1 MSICIMLNPQDH
13 LGSLLR
19 TPTPRSPT
27 WVALTSWPWYKA
39 NLWWSLI
46 LPVSWIGP
54 WVSKKCLEFLGVRS
68 LKSETTHVS
77 KNHLHLSYLSI
88 FRSMHST
95 SSIPFLS
102 FISIRSPCFC
112 YPLPRCRCSP
122 KAVSVVNLAAANHAH
137 HNFTHPSTL
146 QVAQLSGRSAW
157 FWPKMPGF
165 NKFMKRWIHKEIC
178 GATRYSDSSNYPCV
192 RS

>member
-39 NLWWSLI
+39 NQGGDLSYCQLDWTMGFEKMPGISGSA
-46 LPVSWIGP
+46 VFEKRNNTCFQES
-54 WVSKKCLEFLGVRS
+54 SS
-68 LKSETTHVS
+68 SS
-77 KNHLHLSYLSI
+77 SYLSI

-95 SSIPFLS
+95 SSILFLS

-122 KAVSVVNLAAANHAH
+122 KAVSVVNLAAANHGH
-137 HNFTHPSTL
+137 HNFTHPSTVF
-146 QVAQLSGRSAW
+146 QGRPTVRSQRMVLAKDAW
-157 FWPKMPGF
+157 VQQ
-165 NKFMKRWIHKEIC
+165 IH
-178 GATRYSDSSNYPCV
+178 ATVNPQRNLWCNYRYSDSS
-192 RS
+192 

>member
-88 FRSMHST
+88 LDLCIQLLPSRSYHSYPSGLPVFAT
-95 SSIPFLS
+95 
-102 FISIRSPCFC
+102 PC
-112 YPLPRCRCSP
+112 PRCRCSP

-137 HNFTHPSTL
+137 HNFTHAIHP
-146 QVAQLSGRSAW
+146 SGRPTVRSQRMVLAKDAW
-157 FWPKMPGF
+157 VQQIHE
-165 NKFMKRWIHKEIC
+165 RWIHKEIC
-178 GATRYSDSSNYPCV
+178 GATRYSDSSIILA
-192 RS
+192 